1 MHTGFQHVTANLLM
15 WLALAL
21 PLEYAYGSARILAV
35 WLISALG
42 SALFAAAFQAQ
53 CTLVSSALPVAQVGS
68 SQFQILF
75 LQLLIKPSE
84 PC

>member
-21 PLEYAYGSARILAV
+21 PLEYAYGSARILGV

-53 CTLVSSALPVAQVGS
+53 CTLVCVLPPPHNA
-68 SQFQILF
+68 IL
-75 LQLLIKPSE
+75 LHLPAVCLV
-84 PC
+84 